1 MPQLINQIFQDLTVK
16 QRNTLMETLVTH
28 LDLKLTPAFDSLNLL
43 LDSQIKQKNCSMEFL
58 AFLPAFVLPVIKSI
72 QDQQKIYGNRPVS
85 IMKIL
90 AKLLQLLPL
99 NLAQLDPP

>member
-1 MPQLINQIFQDLTVK
+1 VKLIVKALNVLQGNQQLGEEANRTIVPLSEKLIPQLINQIFQDLTIK

-72 QDQQKIYGNRPVS
+72 QD
-85 IMKIL
+85 
-90 AKLLQLLPL
+90 
-99 NLAQLDPP
+99 